1 MVDRIA
7 KTQYASELRPGT
19 VVNSVFLCADVK
31 VRPTKSGSQFADVRL
46 VDRTGEISL
55 KLWNYSENVAGAL
68 APGVFVKIRNVPVTE
83 YNGSLQL
90 SCETAQFGGAITL
103 CSSSECNLADYVPS
117 TVRDVDSMIGEI
129 DNAICNI
136 KPGPIKCLLQS
147 FFGMPEFRGEFME
160 WPAAVRHH
168 HAYSGGLLEH
178 TTGVLRLCLCAA
190 DQYEFVD
197 RDILI
202 AGALL
207 HDVGKLR
214 SYDYDRTHGAATMS
228 LPGVMTDHI
237 VIGVEIVNR
246 RIADLLNGCENKGSC
261 AGPCWTEQETLH
273 ITHLIASHHGSLEW
287 GSPVQPATIEACIL
301 HHADNMDAQVNKY
314 ERTIREMLGT
324 GDGQCRYSEHVGKM
338 VWAPPGSF
346 EDDRS

>member
-7 KTQYASELRPGT
+7 KTQYASELRPGV
-19 VVNSVFLCADVK
+19 VVNTIFLCADVK
-31 VRPTKSGSQFADVRL
+31 VRTTKSGSQFADVRL

-55 KLWNYSENVAGAL
+55 KLWNYSADAVKGLE
-68 APGVFVKIRNVPVTE
+68 PGSFVRVRNVSVTE
-83 YNGSLQL
+83 FNGALQL
-90 SCETAQFGGAITL
+90 SCETAQFGGALTL
-103 CSSSECNLADYVPS
+103 CDPSECNLAEYVPS
-117 TVRDVDSMIGEI
+117 TVRDVDSMLEEI
-129 DNAICNI
+129 DDAIASI
-136 KPGPIKCLLQS
+136 KAGPVKCLLQS
-147 FFGMPEFRGEFME
+147 FFDAPEFRTRFME

-178 TTGVLRLCLCAA
+178 TAGVLRICLCAA

-207 HDVGKLR
+207 HDVGKLQ
-214 SYDYDRTHGAATMS
+214 SYDYDRTQGAASMS

-237 VIGVEIVNR
+237 VIGVEVINR
-246 RIADLLNGCENKGSC
+246 RIADLVNGCGRRSSC
-261 AGPCWTEQETLH
+261 SGPCWTEKATLH
-273 ITHLIASHHGSLEW
+273 MTHLITSHHGNLEW

-314 ERTIREMLGT
+314 ERAMRDMLGT
-324 GDGQCRYSEHVGKM
+324 GDGQYRYSEHVGKM

-346 EDDRS
+346 DGHEQ